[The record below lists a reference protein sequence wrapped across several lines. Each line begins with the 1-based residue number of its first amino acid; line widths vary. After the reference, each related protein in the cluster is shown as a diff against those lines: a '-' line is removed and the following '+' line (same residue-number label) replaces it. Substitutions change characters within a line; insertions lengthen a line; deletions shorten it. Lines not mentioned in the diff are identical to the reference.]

1 MREADVTG
9 DNDVPGQPS
18 GFASPPDGPG
28 SASALSA
35 VPAAGSGRGRFA
47 GGTVKF
53 FHGPMDCGK
62 STLALQLH
70 YNHSRQG
77 RSGLLLTKLDRSGP
91 ARISSRIG
99 ISRSAVEVADGQD
112 IRDLVRGEWAK
123 GRSVDYLIVD
133 EAQFFTGDQVDQLA
147 VLADD
152 FQVDVFAFGIATD
165 FRGRL
170 FPGSA
175 RLFELADEVAPLQVE
190 VLCWCGRIG
199 RFNGRV
205 VNGRIIREGA
215 TVLVADTGAA
225 PPHAAT
231 VRYQVLCRVHHRSG
245 ELGPATTQHAR
256 SGHPMDVSVDRG
268 NPEPARRSEDR
279 ATEPLNW
286 ATEPLD

>member
-1 MREADVTG
+1 MRAAGSGG
-9 DNDVPGQPS
+9 DNGT
-18 GFASPPDGPG
+18 SPAEGPAGGAG

-35 VPAAGSGRGRFA
+35 VPAAGSRRGRLA
-47 GGTVKF
+47 DGVVKF

-99 ISRSAVEVADGQD
+99 ISRPAVEVADDDD
-112 IRDLVRGEWAK
+112 IGSLVRGEWMQ
-123 GRSVDYLIVD
+123 GRRVDYLIVD
-133 EAQFFTGDQVDQLA
+133 EAQFFTPDQIDQLA
-147 VLADD
+147 VLADE

-170 FPGSA
+170 FPGTA

-205 VNGRIIREGA
+205 VDGRIARAGA
-215 TVLVADTGAA
+215 TVVVADTGTAA
-225 PPHAAT
+225 PGAPT
-231 VRYQVLCRVHHRSG
+231 VRYQVLCRIHHRSG
-245 ELGPATTQHAR
+245 ELGPAA
-256 SGHPMDVSVDRG
+256 
-268 NPEPARRSEDR
+268 
-279 ATEPLNW
+279 
-286 ATEPLD
+286 

>member
-1 MREADVTG
+1 MHGTDASGEAAREPHTAD
-9 DNDVPGQPS
+9 
-18 GFASPPDGPG
+18 AG

-62 STLALQLH
+62 STLALQLD

-77 RSGLLLTKLDRSGP
+77 RHGLLLTKLDRSGP

-99 ISRSAVEVADGQD
+99 ISRRAIEISDDQN
-112 IRDLVRGEWAK
+112 ISDLVRTAWSQGH
-123 GRSVDYLIVD
+123 RVDYLIVD
-133 EAQFFTGDQVDQLA
+133 EAQFFTEAQIEQLAELADEVQVDIY
-147 VLADD
+147 
-152 FQVDVFAFGIATD
+152 AFGIATD

-205 VNGRIIREGA
+205 VDGHIVRHGA
-215 TVLVADTGAA
+215 TVMVADVDSRPEPAK
-225 PPHAAT
+225 
-231 VRYQVLCRVHHRSG
+231 VRYQVLCRIHHRSG
-245 ELGPATTQHAR
+245 DLGPAAAGSDGAVDPGETLVTGDP
-256 SGHPMDVSVDRG
+256 SGAAYR
-268 NPEPARRSEDR
+268 
-279 ATEPLNW
+279 
-286 ATEPLD
+286 